1 MTPEHPLALHL
12 PDDRWAIRPV
22 VRGDLPALVETC
34 WSDRNPMLVEQFIIR
49 IQKLQQQGRGL
60 GIVALHPATQTA
72 IAYGQV
78 LRLRHAYEISDLIVT
93 PSQRGRGI
101 GKGLIQYLTRTV
113 HGWGG
118 DLLEIGVAAD
128 NLSALALYRRLGFHD
143 HRTVLVSG
151 ARGKEAILYLRL
163 LLLR

>member
-1 MTPEHPLALHL
+1 MTPNTPLALHL

-22 VRGDLPALVETC
+22 VRGDVPALVETC
-34 WSDRNPMLVEQFIIR
+34 WSDRNPVLVEHFIIR

-60 GIVALHPATQTA
+60 GIVALHPAAQTA

-78 LRLRHAYEISDLIVT
+78 LRLRHTYEISDLIVM
-93 PSQRGRGI
+93 PAQRGRGI
-101 GKGLIQYLTRTV
+101 GTRLIQYLTRTV

-118 DLLEIGVAAD
+118 DLLEIGVAAN
-128 NLSALALYRRLGFHD
+128 NLGALALYRRLGFRD

-151 ARGKEAILYLRL
+151 VRGKEEILYLRL
-163 LLLR
+163 QLLR